1 MKAFVKYTF
10 TLLVCLAGLDGFAQ
24 HYTAGLKSMK
34 DLVYNYESKYIRLD
48 NDIEL
53 SYIEEGAGSQTI
65 IFIHGLGSYIPAWNK
80 NVESLR
86 DFYRCIA
93 IDLPGYGK
101 SSKEN
106 YSGTMEFYADVIR
119 QFCQKKGLTNV
130 VLAGH
135 SMGGQIS
142 MVTALK
148 YPELVSKL
156 ILIAPAG
163 FEIFN
168 KGEKQWFRDVM
179 TVDGVRLT
187 TVENIRLN
195 LAYNFYS
202 MPNDAE
208 FMIKDRIEMR
218 TASDFSAYCY
228 AITQSVKG
236 MVDQPVFDYLPLI
249 KQPALCVFGE
259 NDNLI
264 PNRFL
269 NGGPTRKYAEIGA
282 SRMPDCKLKML
293 PKAGHFVMY
302 ERSEDVNSMI
312 RDFLK

>member
-1 MKAFVKYTF
+1 MKNSAKYIIIAIIC
-10 TLLVCLAGLDGFAQ
+10 LVQIRVNAQ
-24 HYTAGLKSMK
+24 HYTSVMKSMK
-34 DLVYNYESKYIRLD
+34 DLVYNYDSKFISLN

-53 SYIEEGAGSQTI
+53 SYIEEGSGNETVL
-65 IFIHGLGSYIPAWNK
+65 FIHGLGSYIPAWNK
-80 NVESLR
+80 NLESLK
-86 DFYRCIA
+86 DFYKCIA

-106 YSGTMEFYADVIR
+106 YSGSMEFYADVIHE
-119 QFCQKKGLTNV
+119 FCQKKSLGQV
-130 VLAGH
+130 ILAGH

-148 YPELVSKL
+148 YPTLVKKL

-163 FEIFN
+163 FEVFN

-195 LAYNFYS
+195 LAYNFYQ
-202 MPNDAE
+202 MPADAE
-208 FMIKDRIEMR
+208 FMVKDRIEMR
-218 TASDFSAYCY
+218 GASDFPAYCY

-236 MVDQPVFDYLPLI
+236 MVDQAVFDFLPDI
-249 KQPALCVFGE
+249 KQPALCIFGE

-269 NGGPTRKYAEIGA
+269 NGGPTRKFAEKGA
-282 SRMPDCKLKML
+282 SRMPNCSLKLI

-302 ERSEDVNSMI
+302 EKSEEVNSFI
-312 RDFLK
+312 REFLR